1 MSKKRCVVVLLC
13 GFVVFYCSPNP
24 FSIRRELN
32 SQHFFPIVSLPL
44 SSSFLFHL
52 PPSFISS
59 FLGLND
65 SNG

>member
-1 MSKKRCVVVLLC
+1 MSQKRCLVVLLC
-13 GFVVFYCSPNP
+13 GFVVFYCSLNP
-24 FSIRRELN
+24 FSICRELD
-32 SQHFFPIVSLPL
+32 SQHFFPIVSLVLP
-44 SSSFLFHL
+44 SLFHL